1 MFCLGE
7 LEQDV
12 PTGTT
17 GSDVPAGITGND
29 VTVRLSDDSCDVI
42 TAVQ

>member
-1 MFCLGE
+1 MFCHGE
-7 LEQDV
+7 LELDV

-17 GSDVPAGITGND
+17 GSDVPAGTTGNY
-29 VTVRLSDDSCDVI
+29 VTMRLSDDSWDVI